1 MNLRK
6 LILSI
11 IVMAS
16 VLSADASVRTWESA
30 ERFPVSVEQ
39 VAQPDDISVA
49 VYEGYVYVFVRQQTH
64 VKLFTLLGQVI
75 VQDTLA
81 LAYIVISLHPGAYI
95 CLKPA
100 HPLAA
105 SPFDNLKTQHK
116 YYFPIQN

>member
-81 LAYIVISLHPGAYI
+81 PGVYRYKLTSRGI
-95 CLKPA
+95 YLLKA
-100 HPLAA
+100 GTSTRRITL
-105 SPFDNLKTQHK
+105 
-116 YYFPIQN
+116 